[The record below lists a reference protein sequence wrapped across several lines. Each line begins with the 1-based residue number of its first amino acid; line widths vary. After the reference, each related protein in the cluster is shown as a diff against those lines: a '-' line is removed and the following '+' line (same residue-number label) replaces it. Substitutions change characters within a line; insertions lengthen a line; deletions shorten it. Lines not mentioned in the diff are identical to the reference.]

1 MMGIKDELIKR
12 SLTVMLFADDEE
24 ISKQIAKID
33 EPTTDIR
40 QRMDE
45 KFREILRK
53 EKTVS
58 FKKAITAAIIAAVI
72 LVSFSLT
79 AFAFGEEIKGFIIE
93 FFDGFARLTP
103 SDDERDF
110 VDARNISIGYIP
122 DGFSQIRS
130 TGGDSSGLREWSG
143 ESGLITITYIQFDG
157 TFFTDTDD
165 TNFTEMEYDGLTLYR
180 TERYGQTTVRWTDGK
195 LVYSLACTG
204 VEWEEMVKIIEGI
217 TLTESE

>member
-58 FKKAITAAIIAAVI
+58 FKKTITAALIAAII
-72 LVSFSLT
+72 LASFSIT
-79 AFAFGEEIKGFIIE
+79 AFAFGEEIKGFIVE
-93 FFDGFARLTP
+93 FFDGFARLKA
-103 SDDERDF
+103 SDGDLNH
-110 VDARNISIGYIP
+110 VDATNLRIGYIP
-122 DGFSQIRS
+122 EGFSQIKNASS
-130 TGGDSSGLREWSG
+130 TSGGARKW
-143 ESGLITITYIQFDG
+143 
-157 TFFTDTDD
+157 
-165 TNFTEMEYDGLTLYR
+165 EMEDKSITLIYSQDSGTSFVD
-180 TERYGQTTVRWTDGK
+180 TEHFHYTTVEINGFTVFRAENNGQLHSLWTDGK
-195 LVYSLACTG
+195 LVYSLSG
-204 VEWEEMVKIIEGI
+204 IGLEWEEMVKIIESI
-217 TLTESE
+217 SLDEVE